1 MIWDVFE
8 DYRFEDLG
16 FHDLGTT
23 SLKTVCLTTTHG
35 NILFLPVSSY
45 LSVTPPFHFRNP
57 SCAGQHIVTE
67 KVLSPGNFSCHTE
80 CTNVVSRE
88 ILHGKGVRPLSV
100 CSRESALG
108 KLCSRVFSLCYREL
122 LAHSSFPLPGSGGCE
137 ERRFVHAC
145 ARRNG
150 REHGATTNR

>member
-1 MIWDVFE
+1 MKFLESRIQCYLVLIA
-8 DYRFEDLG
+8 LG
-16 FHDLGTT
+16 KLSNGI
-23 SLKTVCLTTTHG
+23 VCLTTTHG

-122 LAHSSFPLPGSGGCE
+122 LAHGSFPLPSSDIIPVE
-137 ERRFVHAC
+137 EPALHISLHIYFLW
-145 ARRNG
+145 G
-150 REHGATTNR
+150 IQLGI